1 MGDAAGDLARSA
13 EHAIGD
19 LTDSVASA
27 DARWLL
33 LGVLLHLLNQLTR
46 GIGWWAVIRIACPEA
61 TLRRSDTVL
70 PWVAGAGAGG
80 IVSAR
85 GGDAVRLLL
94 LRPRMPSHGVA
105 VLAGTLVAEAAGEA
119 AVGAARIVFAVA
131 VGVLPGLSLPGPL
144 VLVVGAAAVLLVLVV
159 VRRTGRG
166 ARVAQ
171 GAAALR
177 CPGLYARR
185 VLPWQLASRAAR
197 AAALACFLVAFGL
210 PATAT
215 AVLLVMLAQ
224 GGGRVVPLAP
234 ASVGAGAAILTAG
247 FGSMTGA
254 AVDPARL
261 VAFFVGTSAVL
272 TVVGIALAFV
282 ICVRALGRPALSS
295 PWAALRSAG
304 QLRQF

>member
-1 MGDAAGDLARSA
+1 MGDAAGDLARA
-13 EHAIGD
+13 AQHAIGD

-33 LGVLLHLLNQLTR
+33 LGVLLHLANQLAR
-46 GIGWWAVIRIACPEA
+46 GLGWCAVIRIACPGESV
-61 TLRRSDTVL
+61 RRRDTVGG
-70 PWVAGAGAGG
+70 WVAGAGAGG
-80 IVSAR
+80 VVSAR

-94 LRPRMPSHGVA
+94 LRPRMPDSGVA

-119 AVGAARIVFAVA
+119 AVGAALIVFAVVA
-131 VGVLPGLSLPGPL
+131 GVLPGLAFPAPAI
-144 VLVVGAAAVLLVLVV
+144 VLAGAVAVAVVGIV

-166 ARVAQ
+166 ASVAR

-177 CPGLYARR
+177 CPARYARS

-197 AAALACFLVAFGL
+197 AAAIGCFLVAFGL

-215 AVLLVMLAQ
+215 AILLVMLAQ

-234 ASVGAGAAILTAG
+234 ASVGAGAAILTAS
-247 FGSMTGA
+247 FGAMTGT
-254 AVDPARL
+254 AVDPADL

-272 TVVGIALAFV
+272 TAVGIALALV
-282 ICVRALGRPALSS
+282 ITLRSLGRPAVLS
-295 PWAALRSAG
+295 PWAARRATA
-304 QLRQF
+304 QLRH